1 MEDPVSRTWTD
12 PTRNAARRFVRPLQ
26 DFIQTEASSGIVML
40 AAAIVAIV
48 WANSPWFESYFA
60 LLETEILIELG
71 PIHFE
76 EDLLHFINDG
86 LMAIFFFVVGLEI
99 KRELAVG
106 ELRDP
111 KVAVVPAIAA
121 LGGMVLPALIY
132 ILFVGLDSPASHG
145 WGIPMATDIA
155 FSLGIAALLGS
166 RVPLRA
172 KLFLL
177 ALAIADDIGAI
188 AVIAVFY
195 TEELHIGFMIASLV
209 GIAVVWVSNK
219 LGVRS
224 ILYYVVVGA
233 VVWYLMLESGVH
245 ATIAGVV
252 LGLLTPARP
261 LLSGEEFDRRAR
273 RIIETYPALV
283 RSQADREKIDHE
295 AQMLAMVATESVSP
309 LNRLEHALVLWSSFV
324 IVPIFALA
332 NAGVRFAGISIT
344 EAITSPV
351 TLGVGAGLLVGKAV
365 GVPLFTWF
373 AVRFKLGELPA
384 GVTWGHVMGLGALA
398 GIGFT
403 VALFIAG
410 LAFEDDAVTGDLAKI
425 GIFTGSLLAGIVGFL
440 ILRFMPP
447 MKPSDRVMADA

>member
-1 MEDPVSRTWTD
+1 MQDPVSRTWID
-12 PTRNAARRFVRPLQ
+12 PTRHAAQRFVRPLQ

-40 AAAIVAIV
+40 IAAILAVA
-48 WANSPWFESYFA
+48 WANSPWHESYFS
-60 LLETEILIELG
+60 LLHTEVFLEIG
-71 PIHFE
+71 SFHFE
-76 EDLLHFINDG
+76 ESILDLVNDG

-121 LGGMVLPALIY
+121 LGGMIFPAVIY
-132 ILFVGLDSPASHG
+132 MLFVGFDSPASHG

-195 TEELHIGFMIASLV
+195 TEELHIGFMVGSIIAL
-209 GIAVVWVSNK
+209 AVIWLANK
-219 LGVRS
+219 LRVRS
-224 ILYYVVVGA
+224 ILFYVVVG
-233 VVWYLMLESGVH
+233 VVAWYLMLESGVH
-245 ATIAGVV
+245 ATIAGVAI
-252 LGLLTPARP
+252 GLLTPARP
-261 LLSGEEFDRRAR
+261 LISSEEFDRRAR

-295 AQMLAMVATESVSP
+295 AQMLATVANESVSP
-309 LNRLEHALVLWSSFV
+309 LNRIEHALVFWSSFV

-332 NAGVRFAGISIT
+332 NAGVRFEGISFT
-344 EAITSPV
+344 EALTSPV
-351 TLGVGAGLLVGKAV
+351 TLGVGAGLFVGKAV
-365 GVPLFTWF
+365 GVPLFTWL
-373 AVRFKLGELPA
+373 AVRFRLGELPA
-384 GVTWGHVMGLGALA
+384 GVTWPHVLGLGALA

-403 VALFIAG
+403 VALFISG
-410 LAFEDDAVTGDLAKI
+410 LAFEPGSEFTDLSKI
-425 GIFTGSLLAGIVGFL
+425 GIFAGSILSGVVGYT
-440 ILRFMPP
+440 ILRSIPNATSTP
-447 MKPSDRVMADA
+447 IDESV

>member
-403 VALFIAG
+403 VALFISG
-410 LAFEDDAVTGDLAKI
+410 LAFEPGSEFTDLSKI
-425 GIFTGSLLAGIVGFL
+425 GIFAGSILSGIVGYAV
-440 ILRFMPP
+440 LRSL
-447 MKPSDRVMADA
+447 PSPAPQTIDERL

>member
-1 MEDPVSRTWTD
+1 MEDPVSRTLID
-12 PTRNAARRFVRPLQ
+12 PTRRAARRFVRPLQ

-40 AAAIVAIV
+40 VAAVVAII
-48 WANSPWFESYFA
+48 WANSAWYESYFS
-60 LLETEILIELG
+60 LLHTEVVIEFG
-71 PIHFE
+71 SFHFQ
-76 EDLLHFINDG
+76 EDLLYVINDG

-121 LGGMVLPALIY
+121 LGGMLLPALIY
-132 ILFVGLDSPASHG
+132 ILFVGLDHPASHG

-177 ALAIADDIGAI
+177 TLAIADDIGAI
-188 AVIAVFY
+188 AVIAIFY
-195 TEELHIGFMIASLV
+195 TEELHVGFMIAAAV
-209 GIAVVWVSNK
+209 GIAIIWLANRF
-219 LGVRS
+219 GVRS
-224 ILYYVVVGA
+224 ILFYVVVGT

-252 LGLLTPARP
+252 LGLMTPARP
-261 LLSGEEFDRRAR
+261 LISSEQFDRRAR

-295 AQMLAMVATESVSP
+295 AQMLADVATESVAP
-309 LNRLEHALVLWSSFV
+309 LNRLEHALVFWSSFV

-332 NAGVRFAGISIT
+332 NAGVRFEGISIT
-344 EAITSPV
+344 EALTSPV
-351 TLGVGAGLLVGKAV
+351 TLGVGAGLLVGKSV
-365 GVPLFTWF
+365 GVPLFTWL
-373 AVRFKLGELPA
+373 AVRFRLGTLPI
-384 GVTWGHVMGLGALA
+384 GVSWGHIIGLGALA

-403 VALFIAG
+403 VALFISG
-410 LAFEDDAVTGDLAKI
+410 LAFEPGTEFTDLSKI
-425 GIFTGSLLAGIVGFL
+425 GIFAGSILSGLVGFAV
-440 ILRFMPP
+440 LRSLPNPP
-447 MKPSDRVMADA
+447 AQSVDEAP